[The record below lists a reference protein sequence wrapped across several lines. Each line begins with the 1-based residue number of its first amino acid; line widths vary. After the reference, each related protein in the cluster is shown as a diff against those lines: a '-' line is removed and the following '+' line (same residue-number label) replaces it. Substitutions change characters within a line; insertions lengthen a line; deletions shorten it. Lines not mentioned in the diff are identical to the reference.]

1 MDWSQVVLAGRRL
14 AAWLQRRVGAQQA
27 QAQQDRDAVA
37 QDLAKSEQQLLAQQ
51 PPKLTPGDR
60 A

>member
-1 MDWSQVVLAGRRL
+1 MDWSQVVLVGRRL

-27 QAQQDRDAVA
+27 QARQDRDAVA
-37 QDLAKSEQQLLAQQ
+37 QDLAKSEQQLLTQQ
-51 PPKLTPGDR
+51 PKPTQSDR